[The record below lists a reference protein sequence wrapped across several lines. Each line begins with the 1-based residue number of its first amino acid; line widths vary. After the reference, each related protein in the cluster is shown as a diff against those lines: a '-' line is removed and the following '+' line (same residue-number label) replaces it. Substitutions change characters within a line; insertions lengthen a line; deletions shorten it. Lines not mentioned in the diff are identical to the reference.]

1 MKNKWFLVLFF
12 LLPFCCA
19 FGFGYFPKATT
30 DQSIPPRAHEILDKY
45 NQILFKIK
53 DATADITLDTTL
65 NILGCS
71 GLIRQQGKGF
81 FKAPD
86 KLRAD
91 TIEHNTFFVRGNY
104 IRKID
109 EQGKRFYISLLY
121 SLDFSVGFNANLISQ
136 NFYLTVLKDAPD
148 EIILKGLPKPGVLK
162 NTREILL
169 YFNPNTNLLD
179 KIDVVFNDKKF
190 NGTLYLNYKK
200 MGDNWV
206 PVGFQGTTAVELQSN
221 IMVGLGIRFEAK
233 NIKLNPGLSDQI
245 FNPGF

>member
-1 MKNKWFLVLFF
+1 MKNKWFLLLFLF
-12 LLPFCCA
+12 LPFCLG
-19 FGFGYFPKATT
+19 FGFSYFPKPTS
-30 DQSIPPRAHEILDKY
+30 DKNIPPRALEVLDKY
-45 NQILFKIK
+45 NQILFNIK

-65 NILGCS
+65 NLFGCS

-91 TIEHNTFFVRGNY
+91 TTDHNTYFVRGNY
-104 IRKID
+104 ISKID
-109 EQGKRFYISLLY
+109 EQGKRFNISLLH
-121 SLDFSVGFNANLISQ
+121 SLDFGVGFNANLISQ
-136 NFYLTVLKDAPD
+136 NFYLTVSKDAPD

-162 NTREILL
+162 NAREILL

-179 KIDVVFNDKKF
+179 KIDVIFNDKKF
-190 NGTLYLNYKK
+190 NGTIYLNYKK

-206 PVGFQGTTAVELQSN
+206 PVGFQGKTAVELQN
-221 IMVGLGIRFEAK
+221 NLMVSLGIRFEAK
-233 NIKLNPGLSDQI
+233 NIKINPGLSDQI